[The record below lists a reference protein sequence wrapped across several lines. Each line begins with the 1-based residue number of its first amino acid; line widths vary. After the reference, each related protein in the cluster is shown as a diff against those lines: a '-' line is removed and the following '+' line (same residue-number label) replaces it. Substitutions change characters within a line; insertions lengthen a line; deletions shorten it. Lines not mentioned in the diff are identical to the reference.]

1 MNDERRNFDLYREC
15 NIMNNDVIYMCVG
28 FFFVVCII
36 IYLFLKINF
45 GYFFLNLV
53 FDNILCKCWN

>member
-28 FFFVVCII
+28 VFFVVCII

-53 FDNILCKCWN
+53 FVNILCKCGN